1 MMKMLLW
8 DKVNIFID
16 NNYNTSV
23 YTKWL
28 ISGAAAGAA
37 TTVVGCP
44 SERVMVLAQIRKEGF
59 FKVFRTTGFKGLY
72 LGWTATLYR
81 DVAFNMVFFTTR
93 EHIVSQYEARWEP
106 ASPWKRVVL
115 GLPAGVLASAVAC
128 PFDVIKTRMQGIK
141 LDAEYQSCS
150 TIFKNIV
157 KNEGPRNLMKGLIP
171 RLLVVPSMM
180 SFWYVINEELVKR
193 FYK

>member
-44 SERVMVLAQIRKEGF
+44 SERGMVLAQIQKEGF
-59 FKVFRTTGFKGLY
+59 IKVFRTTGFKGLY

>member
-1 MMKMLLW
+1 
-8 DKVNIFID
+8 
-16 NNYNTSV
+16 
-23 YTKWL
+23 
-28 ISGAAAGAA
+28 
-37 TTVVGCP
+37 
-44 SERVMVLAQIRKEGF
+44 
-59 FKVFRTTGFKGLY
+59 
-72 LGWTATLYR
+72 
-81 DVAFNMVFFTTR
+81 
-93 EHIVSQYEARWEP
+93 
-106 ASPWKRVVL
+106 
-115 GLPAGVLASAVAC
+115 
-128 PFDVIKTRMQGIK
+128 MQGIK

>member
-1 MMKMLLW
+1 
-8 DKVNIFID
+8 
-16 NNYNTSV
+16 
-23 YTKWL
+23 
-28 ISGAAAGAA
+28 
-37 TTVVGCP
+37 
-44 SERVMVLAQIRKEGF
+44 MVLAQIRKEGF
-59 FKVFRTTGFKGLY
+59 FKVFWTTGFKGLY